1 MHLTHRLSDVK
12 SFQNSR
18 SNTCTPS
25 HAIEFL
31 SFGLAALDFRVFDVP
46 SNGHAFSTCSRDFL
60 FISFFL
66 YSCCRWSSRCGR
78 PGGRCPFQPFEQVVP
93 NQRLLRENA
102 SSHRTTSSCFKAQS
116 DRPVSLKRNK
126 FIMCGRSRHIMNMT
140 ARLPAHFTL
149 NILLLPH
156 TTFQSITNRQ
166 T

>member
-60 FISFFL
+60 FISFFFVL
-66 YSCCRWSSRCGR
+66 VLSMV
-78 PGGRCPFQPFEQVVP
+78 FEMRSPRRQMSFKQVVP

>member
-60 FISFFL
+60 FISFFFVL
-66 YSCCRWSSRCGR
+66 VLSMV
-78 PGGRCPFQPFEQVVP
+78 FEMRSPRRQMSISAIRAGCAESKAVARKCVITP
-93 NQRLLRENA
+93 NYIQLLQGSIRSA
-102 SSHRTTSSCFKAQS
+102 G
-116 DRPVSLKRNK
+116 
-126 FIMCGRSRHIMNMT
+126 FIET
-140 ARLPAHFTL
+140 K
-149 NILLLPH
+149 
-156 TTFQSITNRQ
+156 
-166 T
+166 